1 MVVRVKLKGL
11 KIARNGAGRYYVYVR
26 GTKRVLISNF
36 AGTRE
41 ELIKRLGEID
51 VMTVYNATRKQ
62 ELGRVYADGTLGA
75 LVTWFKTECPRYDKL
90 ADATRSDYDKA
101 FTWLE
106 PGFDCP
112 LDLITTPELYDLRDR
127 CAKEKWGRFA
137 DKMISALSSMF
148 TQAVKRKK
156 MPLNPCFGMDKIHK
170 ADPNAN
176 REWFGPEWDIV
187 RANAPME
194 VLIPCMVARYVG
206 LAGQTIVGLN
216 EKQIVDDPNG
226 PTSKAV
232 DYTRRKNNKATFL
245 PVMVELQAFLA
256 ARKVRSADGL
266 IAIRDDGTAWP
277 SEKEMQTRVSHWL
290 RD

>member
-1 MVVRVKLKGL
+1 M
-11 KIARNGAGRYYVYVR
+11 IA
-26 GTKRVLISNF
+26 
-36 AGTRE
+36 
-41 ELIKRLGEID
+41 
-51 VMTVYNATRKQ
+51 
-62 ELGRVYADGTLGA
+62 
-75 LVTWFKTECPRYDKL
+75 
-90 ADATRSDYDKA
+90 
-101 FTWLE
+101 
-106 PGFDCP
+106 
-112 LDLITTPELYDLRDR
+112 
-127 CAKEKWGRFA
+127 
-137 DKMISALSSMF
+137 ALSSAF
-148 TQAVKRKK
+148 KQAVKRGNKTG
-156 MPLNPCFGMDKIHK
+156 MLRNPCLGMDKAHT

-176 REWFGPEWDIV
+176 REWRRHEWEFV
-187 RANAPME
+187 RNRAPME
-194 VLIPCMVARYVG
+194 VLIPCMVARYIG

-232 DYTRRKNNKATFL
+232 DYTRRKNNKAKFL